1 VLLDLYRTVTNLAY
15 VPARLLLSYRAAI
28 GKEDNSRIGER
39 LGQPSLPRPS
49 SQLVWCHGASVGEAT
64 SLIPLIKFILSEFN
78 VKVLLT
84 TGSSTSGKLVAGRLP
99 VGAIHQ
105 YMPMDRRAWVGSFLD
120 HWTPELVIWV
130 ESELWPNML
139 NEIRRKGLPAVLI
152 NGRLSERSFRRWR
165 WARKTVKQLLST
177 FQLTVSQSLNDGI
190 RFRRLGS
197 DNVIVS
203 ENLKFGATNLPVI
216 ASELEAMQQ
225 QIGTR
230 PVWLAASTHAGE
242 EEIVLDTHCRLS
254 SSIPNLL
261 TIIAPRHPKRGK
273 EIIEL
278 ATRKNLRISRRSEDN
293 NIGGGEHVHLV
304 DTLGELGL
312 FYSVS
317 PIVFMGKSLT
327 MHGGQN
333 ILEPARHH
341 CAIIHGPNMD
351 NFQEI
356 ASEMLNKKA
365 SLEVADGEELYATT
379 KELLFDAQHQNRLA
393 QRANAYASSRES
405 VTTLTVNLLSPFLK
419 QASGIT

>member
-1 VLLDLYRTVTNLAY
+1 MLLNLYRSVTDLAY
-15 VPARLLLSYRAAI
+15 VPARLLLSYRAAV
-28 GKEDNSRIGER
+28 GKEDKFRISER

-64 SLIPLIKFILSEFN
+64 SLIPLISFILSDFN
-78 VKVLLT
+78 VQVLLT
-84 TGSSTSGKLVAGRLP
+84 TGSRTSAKLVTKKLP

-105 YMPMDRRAWVGSFLD
+105 YVPMDRGAWVGSFLD
-120 HWTPELVIWV
+120 HWNPDLVIWV

-139 NEIRRKGLPAVLI
+139 TEIRKKGLPAVLI
-152 NGRLSERSFRRWR
+152 NGRLSERSFQRWR
-165 WARKTVKQLLST
+165 WARKTAKQLLST

-190 RFRRLGS
+190 RFRRLGAE
-197 DNVIVS
+197 NVIVS
-203 ENLKFGATNLPVI
+203 ENLKFGATDLPVI
-216 ASELEAMQQ
+216 VSELEAIRQ

-242 EEIVLDTHCRLS
+242 EEIVLDTHCRLLN
-254 SSIPNLL
+254 SIPNLL

-273 EIIEL
+273 KILEL
-278 ATRKNLRISRRSEDN
+278 ATSRNLRISQRSEGKS
-293 NIGGGEHVHLV
+293 IGDGEHVYLA

-327 MHGGQN
+327 THGGQN
-333 ILEPARHH
+333 VLEPARHH
-341 CAIIHGPNMD
+341 CAIIHGPNME

-356 ASEMLNKKA
+356 ASEMLNKHA
-365 SLEVADGEELYATT
+365 SLEVASGEELYVTT
-379 KELLFDAQHQNRLA
+379 KDLLFDPENQNKLA

-405 VTTLTVNLLSPFLK
+405 ATTLTMNLLSPFLN